1 MHVLPLGSMRSPT
14 EVALALAHLPGLC
27 WLDGDS
33 AHADGRFS
41 FVAAAPVELV
51 EETIASPAPLAAF
64 DRLELPPRAASHTQ
78 LEGLSECD
86 VPHWIGYVAYDACI
100 AGGAQRLLRAP
111 QRRVLSFAR
120 YEALIAFDHV
130 RHRSFLLGDDRAACE
145 RLHAQLE
152 RRGRA
157 VLSARSGAVLAASP
171 DQHRQAIA
179 RALQHIAAG
188 DVYQVNLARAW
199 DAAFEGAP
207 LALFCAMRAASAV
220 PFGFYY
226 DDGARA
232 VLARTMECFLRWER
246 ASRQLRTR
254 PIKGTL
260 ARRGD
265 RDLEEAA
272 ALQCDDKERAEH
284 AMIVDLMR
292 NDLGRVAEVGS
303 VSVPEVMAVEP
314 YAKLSHLVST
324 VACRTRAEVSLRQ
337 VLEAT
342 FPPGSITGAPK
353 LRAIELIEQL
363 ESVARDVYTGAL
375 GFVDRTGGL
384 SLAVAIRTA
393 IAQPGSV
400 RYFAGGGIVE
410 ASLPE
415 RELAETELKARV
427 FLDALQAL
435 PLAEAQHALSSNAVL
450 R

>member
-1 MHVLPLGSMRSPT
+1 MHVLPLGSTRSPA
-14 EVALALAHLPGLC
+14 EVALALTHLPGLC
-27 WLDGDS
+27 WLDGEA
-33 AHADGRFS
+33 AHADGRYS
-41 FVAAAPVELV
+41 FIAAAPVERV

-64 DRLELPPRAASHTQ
+64 DRLEPPPGATAASQ
-78 LEGLSECD
+78 LDALAEQD
-86 VPHWIGYVAYDACI
+86 VPRWIGYVAYDACL
-100 AGGAQRLLRAP
+100 AGGAQRLSRPP
-111 QRRVLSFAR
+111 QRPVLSFAR
-120 YEALIAFDHV
+120 YEALVAFDHA
-130 RHRSFLLGDDRAACE
+130 RGCSFVLGDDHAACA

-152 RRGRA
+152 RRGRTL
-157 VLSARSGAVLAASP
+157 LSAHPGAVHAGSP
-171 DQHRQAIA
+171 DQHRHAIA
-179 RALQHIAAG
+179 QALSHIAAG

-199 DAAFEGAP
+199 DVAFEGAP

-226 DDGARA
+226 EDGARA
-232 VLARTMECFLRWER
+232 VLSRTMERFLRWER
-246 ASRQLRTR
+246 GSRRLRTR

-265 RDLEEAA
+265 RDREEAA
-272 ALQCDDKERAEH
+272 ALHSDAKERAEH

-375 GFVDRTGGL
+375 GFIDRAGGL

-393 IAQPGSV
+393 IAEPGSV

-410 ASLPE
+410 ASSSE

-435 PLAEAQHALSSNAVL
+435 APTEALSSHAVL